1 MVDLVGTT
9 NTRIVDSVTGAAT
22 LLTGQ
27 SPSQA
32 FAMLDAVMVET
43 LGMAMYNAVNRQQNA
58 GMTSAAAVTAACARM
73 LGAPFPVPPPPP
85 PPAPPAPPVITPLPG
100 PPPPAMPPSPGEVIA
115 AAMTE
120 GQAAI
125 SILQAQA
132 AAGGTYAQTATAD
145 LQELSTAATAAIPP
159 AKPPEDSVPGGNQ

>member
-73 LGAPFPVPPPPP
+73 LGAPFPAPPPPP

-100 PPPPAMPPSPGEVIA
+100 PPTPPSPGEVIA
-115 AAMTE
+115 AALTE

-145 LQELSTAATAAIPP
+145 LQELSTAATAAIPVT
-159 AKPPEDSVPGGNQ
+159 KTETTNQDSTPGGSH